1 MKRKYRHH
9 TLEYKQKIVQEIENN
24 VRSLSAVCRQDSLAM
39 TMVERW
45 RQQVREGTL
54 QDHPTARERHLEKE
68 LERYKKKVGELSMEI
83 DLLKKIEDYSLR
95 MRKSNGFVV
104 TGQNVV
110 SRKGVKS

>member
-24 VRSLSAVCRQDSLAM
+24 IRSLSAVCRQESLAM

-45 RQQVREGTL
+45 RQQAREGTL
-54 QDHPTARERHLEKE
+54 QDHSTARERQLEKE

-83 DLLKKIEDYSLR
+83 DLLKKIEEFSLH
-95 MRKSNGFVV
+95 MRKSNGFIV
-104 TGQNVV
+104 TGQNTA
-110 SRKGVKS
+110 SRRGVKS